1 MTDILTYVFT
11 FIYTI
16 GYLVGEKV
24 AYIIQNISGVKVPNE
39 ITNTIGLLTIL
50 TVFLSLAD
58 IAKKIVWTIVI
69 IGWLLI
75 IVRIVML
82 MIGI

>member
-1 MTDILTYVFT
+1 MTDILTYIFT

-16 GYLVGEKV
+16 GYIIGEKV

-39 ITNTIGLLTIL
+39 ITNTIGLLTML
-50 TVFLSLAD
+50 TIFLSLAD
-58 IAKKIVWTIVI
+58 IAKKIVWMIVI
-69 IGWLLI
+69 IGWVLI